1 MRIVNRFLL
10 AVAAGTLLLAGAHSI
25 PSPAAASGPQQPVI
39 VFLLRHAEKAPAP
52 PKDPALTDAGSARAA
67 ALADLLGG
75 AGITHLFASE
85 FVRTQQTLA
94 PLSARVGIEVAAIG
108 AAKPDDLV
116 AQLRRLPA
124 GSVAVVAGHS
134 NTIPALVRALG
145 GTLDGTMQGSGGEQ
159 LPDDEYGRLIELI
172 LPAPEQQQHG
182 AEPTAAAARGTT
194 AAVKSL
200 RLHVG
205 AR

>member
-1 MRIVNRFLL
+1 MRIVNCFLL
-10 AVAAGTLLLAGAHSI
+10 AVAAGALLLAAAHSI
-25 PSPAAASGPQQPVI
+25 PSRTAASVPLQPVI

-52 PKDPALTDAGSARAA
+52 PKDPPLTDAGSARAS

-75 AGITHLFASE
+75 AGVTHLFASE

-94 PLSARVGIEVAAIG
+94 PLSARVGIEIAAIG
-108 AAKPDDLV
+108 AAKPAELV
-116 AQLRRLPA
+116 TQVRGLPA
-124 GSVAVVAGHS
+124 GSIAVVAGHS

-145 GTLDGTMQGSGGEQ
+145 GTLDGTVQGSSGEQ

-172 LPAPEQQQHG
+172 LPAPE
-182 AEPTAAAARGTT
+182 PAAAAANVTT